1 MEKKAGRKRETQ
13 MTKKQKRE
21 GTNTKRGEKTR
32 RKLENKKGGGRK
44 NIKQKSR

>member
-21 GTNTKRGEKTR
+21 GTNTMRGEKKR
-32 RKLENKKGGGRK
+32 RKLENKKGGGEK
-44 NIKQKSR
+44 EHKAEK